1 MAHDAAVMVPASFVI
16 SSVNYQGCGN
26 DGRVQHDAYI
36 DQSTAA
42 AIAYG
47 LDREGSGERNALIYD
62 IGGGT
67 FDVSC

>member
-1 MAHDAAVMVPASFVI
+1 MAGLNMMRI
-16 SSVNYQGCGN
+16 
-26 DGRVQHDAYI
+26 I
-36 DQSTAA
+36 DERTAA

>member
-1 MAHDAAVMVPASFVI
+1 MTHDAAVMVPAAFVI
-16 SSVNYQGCGN
+16 PSVNHQGRRN
-26 DGRVQHDAYI
+26 DGRAQHDAYI
-36 DQSTAA
+36 DQRTAA

-47 LDREGSGERNALIYD
+47 LDRKGSGERNALIYD